1 MGGWSVTSTPSPETA
16 STPETAPA
24 LDSALAAGVGFLF
37 DVDGPIA
44 SPVSRR
50 IAIPSIIDDLVSLAA
65 AGVPIAFITGRSDA
79 FIRDEVIAPLL
90 GAGLAEALANEGS
103 RMFGVFEK
111 GASWSPVTPSGLD
124 EVVVDESVALPGD
137 VADEIRSL
145 VASRFSDTMFFDETK
160 RAMISVEQ
168 RTDVSHELYVE
179 AQQRFNDASFDV
191 LARHG
196 LGVRHGDRES
206 RDAAGAVPFRLD
218 PTIISTDI
226 ESVLLDKDRGA
237 ERALEYFASSG
248 PLPRRWRSV
257 GDSRSDY
264 LMADHLHSA
273 GYDVAHVDVRPSD
286 GILDRPYDIITEG
299 DLIHDEAGA
308 AFLAHWVRTLG
319 LRR

>member
-1 MGGWSVTSTPSPETA
+1 MHNLG
-16 STPETAPA
+16 
-24 LDSALAAGVGFLF
+24 LLF

-44 SPVSRR
+44 SPVSRT
-50 IAIPSIIDDLVSLAA
+50 IAVDSILTDLITLAT

-79 FIRDEVIAPLL
+79 FIRDEVISPLL
-90 GAGLAEALANEGS
+90 ANGLGDALSVPGT

-111 GASWSPVTPSGLD
+111 GASWAAITRVGMED
-124 EVVVDESVALPGD
+124 VHVDDSVALPAA
-137 VADEIRSL
+137 VVDEIRAL
-145 VASRFSDTMFFDETK
+145 VASDFADTMFFDETK

-168 RTDVSHELYVE
+168 RTDVSSEKYKA
-179 AQQRFNDASFDV
+179 AQGRFNDAAFAV
-191 LARHG
+191 LVRHG
-196 LGVRHGDRES
+196 LGVRLGDVAEP
-206 RDAAGAVPFRLD
+206 DTAGDVPFRLD

-237 ERALEYFASSG
+237 ERALGYFEHTG

-264 LMADHLHSA
+264 LMADHLHAA

-286 GILDRPYDIITEG
+286 GILARPYEIVVID

-308 AFLAHWVRTLG
+308 AFLSRWVSELG
-319 LRR
+319 LGEVAS